1 MEISPSRVSNRRCFQ
16 PRRPKSLMYA
26 AAKSLTKNLE
36 SSPPSAERISM
47 TRFMACSRSM
57 DECNRGF
64 LPRQPRDRPVTQVV
78 FLDTP
83 RFGGD
88 PDQIVM
94 LDRVRSLNIT
104 VQRAGRCLVNEV
116 VHGVLLQSYGVILR
130 LRRRMYITV
139 TIVTTFCPLRSR
151 LRGIY
156 QSRPI

>member
-1 MEISPSRVSNRRCFQ
+1 
-16 PRRPKSLMYA
+16 
-26 AAKSLTKNLE
+26 
-36 SSPPSAERISM
+36 
-47 TRFMACSRSM
+47 M
-57 DECNRGF
+57 DECNGGF

-116 VHGVLLQSYGVILR
+116 VHGVLLQLME
-130 LRRRMYITV
+130 L
-139 TIVTTFCPLRSR
+139 F
-151 LRGIY
+151 
-156 QSRPI
+156 